1 MKRNNTMLRK
11 MITALLLLALV
22 GLVPVLVGCEQ
33 NESHRH
39 MESKT
44 TETQTRTVPG

>member
-1 MKRNNTMLRK
+1 MLRT

-22 GLVPVLVGCEQ
+22 GLVPVLAGCEQ

-39 MESKT
+39 MESNT
-44 TETQTRTVPG
+44 TETQTHTVVK